1 MTSPSSS
8 SRVANLPGALLR
20 AAGTLVGVVLPYLV
34 AVLVWIVA
42 APRAE
47 LLSVGNGRGIRLV
60 DSGVDGGSQLLILV
74 ILFIFATVCAAL
86 VLWHRHP
93 RLRRPGGVVVLALV
107 PGLVCSVAAANATR
121 VADLLASPPPD
132 APYGVVVAQ
141 APAVGALFFDRLIY
155 GESGPSWD
163 WLPPGA
169 GWLVLG
175 AMIAAFTVA
184 LLAYFSDSPGLVGEA
199 AAEDP
204 GWAA

>member
-1 MTSPSSS
+1 M
-8 SRVANLPGALLR
+8 
-20 AAGTLVGVVLPYLV
+20 GVVLPYLV

-60 DSGVDGGSQLLILV
+60 DSGADGGSQLLILV
-74 ILFIFATVCAAL
+74 ILLIFATVCAVL

-107 PGLVCSVAAANATR
+107 PGLACSIAAANATR
-121 VADLLASPPPD
+121 AADLLASPPPD

-169 GWLVLG
+169 GWLVMG
-175 AMIAAFTVA
+175 AMIAAFTMA
-184 LLAYFSDSPGLVGEA
+184 LLAYFSDAPGLV
-199 AAEDP
+199 EDELATDQR
-204 GWAA
+204 WAA

>member
-8 SRVANLPGALLR
+8 SRVANPRGALLR

-47 LLSVGNGRGIRLV
+47 LLSVGNGRGIPLV
-60 DSGVDGGSQLLILV
+60 DSGVDSGSQLLILV

-93 RLRRPGGVVVLALV
+93 WLRRPGGVAVLALV
-107 PGLVCSVAAANATR
+107 PELACSMAAANASR
-121 VADLLASPPPD
+121 MSGLLASPPPD

-155 GESGPSWD
+155 GQSGPSWD

-169 GWLVLG
+169 GWLALG
-175 AMIAAFTVA
+175 AMIAAFTA
-184 LLAYFSDSPGLVGEA
+184 ASLAYFSDSPGPVAEA

-204 GWAA
+204 GLAA